1 LAGRIII
8 LTYEEVVET
17 MQETPQEYIKRMLG
31 YTDGEN
37 PLKVQAA
44 TSRKLAKLVSGVP
57 RKRLTKRPAPGKWSV
72 GEILAHMAE
81 TELVGGYRVRT
92 ILGAPGAPIQAFDQD
107 KWAEAG
113 GYARRNPRES
123 LALFAALREANLKL
137 LKSLRAEQW
146 KQCGI
151 HAERGEESVEKIVRM
166 FAGHDRN
173 HIQQIERILARPG
186 R

>member
-1 LAGRIII
+1 
-8 LTYEEVVET
+8 
-17 MQETPQEYIKRMLG
+17 MQETPQEYTQRMLS
-31 YTDGEN
+31 YTEGEN

-44 TSRKLAKLVSGVP
+44 TPGKLGKLVRGVP

-72 GEILAHMAE
+72 GEILAHLSE

-92 ILGAPGAPIQAFDQD
+92 ILGAPGTPIQAFDQD

-113 GYARRNPRES
+113 GYARRDPRES
-123 LALFAALREANLKL
+123 LTLFAALREANLKL
-137 LKSLRAEQW
+137 LKSLRPEQW
-146 KQCGI
+146 KQCGM

-166 FAGHDRN
+166 FAGHDCN
-173 HIQQIERILARPG
+173 HIQQIERILARTG